1 MKLLSVVIVVGGYVL
16 LMAWIGLLM
25 ALGLK
30 ALLMLPPVPYVGGVL
45 ILAVAGGAFW
55 LGIWSFGKLLRL

>member
-1 MKLLSVVIVVGGYVL
+1 MALVIGGYVL

-30 ALLMLPPVPYVGGVL
+30 ALMLMPPVPYVGGVL
-45 ILAVAGGAFW
+45 VLAVAGGAIW
-55 LGIWSFGKLLRL
+55 LGIWSFGKALRL

>member
-1 MKLLSVVIVVGGYVL
+1 MALVIGGYVL

-30 ALLMLPPVPYVGGVL
+30 ALLLLPPVPYVGGVL
-45 ILAVAGGAFW
+45 ILAVAGGAIW
-55 LGIWSFGKLLRL
+55 LGIWSFGKVLRL